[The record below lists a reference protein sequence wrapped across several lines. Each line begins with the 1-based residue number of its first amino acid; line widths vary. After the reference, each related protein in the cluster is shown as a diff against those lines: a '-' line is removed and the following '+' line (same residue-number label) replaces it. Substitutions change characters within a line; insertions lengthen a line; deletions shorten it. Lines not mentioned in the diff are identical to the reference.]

1 MLGRLFLNIFL
12 SFAFV
17 TSLNRAVTRKPP
29 LWFWC
34 QFSRSSWT
42 YCWLPL
48 ARSTDYCGGLV
59 TSTLLLCK
67 FRGLPGSTPSGF
79 TVKRRWK
86 CLGMKRSPQPS
97 GTTPG
102 KPTEKVNRTGS
113 RREENN
119 AKSRK
124 SLFNFKPEKVKKF
137 EFYNIFRECNHVC
150 YDLWN
155 SNALFKQLTC
165 NYANLKKSSNPS
177 WEKFW
182 KLLWTLSIK
191 SDLLL
196 PAWKQSYI
204 FYSIFYY
211 RWL

>member
-1 MLGRLFLNIFL
+1 MLVRLFFNIFL

-17 TSLNRAVTRKPP
+17 TSLNRAVTCKPP
-29 LWFWC
+29 MWFRC

-59 TSTLLLCK
+59 ISTLLLCK
-67 FRGLPGSTPSGF
+67 FRGLPGSTPFGF

-86 CLGMKRSPQPS
+86 CLGMKRWHYSR
-97 GTTPG
+97 
-102 KPTEKVNRTGS
+102 KPAEKINRTGS
-113 RREENN
+113 QREENN

-124 SLFNFKPEKVKKF
+124 SLFNFKPEKVRKF
-137 EFYNIFRECNHVC
+137 EFYSIFRKCYHVC

-155 SNALFKQLTC
+155 SNALFKKLIC
-165 NYANLKKSSNPS
+165 NYANLQKSSNPS
-177 WEKFW
+177 RE
-182 KLLWTLSIK
+182 KLLWTLSTK

-196 PAWKQSYI
+196 PAWKQSFI

-211 RWL
+211 WWP